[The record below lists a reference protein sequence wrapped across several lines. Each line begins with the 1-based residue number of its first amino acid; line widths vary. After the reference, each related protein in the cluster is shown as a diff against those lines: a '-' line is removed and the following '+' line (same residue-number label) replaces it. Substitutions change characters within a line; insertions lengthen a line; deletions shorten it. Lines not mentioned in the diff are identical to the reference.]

1 MGLGA
6 WFLVRTWSLVRPGS
20 LVLIALVLLIGSAVH
35 ASSEADAQLIAATK
49 QGRRAEART
58 LISGRHA
65 NVNAREADGT
75 TALHWAVRA
84 DDHETAQ
91 LLIRAGADASA
102 SNRYGVTPLSLAAVN
117 GSAAMIEALLE
128 AGADPNTSAPAGE
141 TVLMT
146 AARTGKVAA
155 VRSLI
160 ARGADVNARE
170 GSFGET
176 ALMWAAAENH
186 ADVSRLLVDRGAD
199 VNARSNL
206 VDLPNVKVDFA
217 TMVVTALSRGGLTP
231 LMFAA
236 RQGAGDAAAALAG
249 AGANLNLTDPDG
261 MSALVIA
268 IINAHYDV
276 ASVLLDKGAD
286 PNVADVAGMA
296 ALYAAVD
303 MHTLD
308 PMINRPAPRPTG
320 DVSAVDIVGRLLAH
334 GANVNARLK
343 APLLAR
349 QHNSGDPNLGEGASP
364 LMRAARS
371 GDIVLMQV
379 LLEGG
384 ADVKLATKS
393 GMTPL
398 LFATGTSRRK
408 SDKAAIEAITLCLD
422 RGADINESNAN
433 GETALHIAAAQADS
447 VVSFLAERGAKL
459 DVKDR
464 QGRTPLDVALGVG
477 GVAGRGAGGRGAP
490 PAVREST
497 VALLRQLIARQ

>member
-1 MGLGA
+1 
-6 WFLVRTWSLVRPGS
+6 LVH
-20 LVLIALVLLIGSAVH
+20 IAAALLIGSIAVD
-35 ASSEADAQLIAATK
+35 ASTDADVQLIAAAK
-49 QGRRAEART
+49 QGRGAEARA
-58 LISGRHA
+58 LISGRRA
-65 NVNAREADGT
+65 NVNARDVDGT
-75 TALHWAVRA
+75 TALHWTVRA
-84 DDHETAQ
+84 DDLETSR

-117 GSAAMIEALLE
+117 GNAMMIEALLE

-155 VRSLI
+155 VKTLI

-186 ADVSRLLVDRGAD
+186 FDVSRLLVERGAD

-206 VDLPNVKVDFA
+206 VDLPKVKVDFA

-236 RQGAGDAAAALAG
+236 RQGAVDAAAALTAAG
-249 AGANLNLTDPDG
+249 ADLNLTDPDG

-268 IINAHYDV
+268 IINGHFDV
-276 ASVLLDKGAD
+276 AGTLLDKGAD

-308 PMINRPAPRPTG
+308 PMINRPPPRPTG
-320 DVSAVDIVGRLLAH
+320 NLSAVDLVGRLLAR
-334 GANVNARLK
+334 GANVNMRLK

-371 GDIVLMQV
+371 GDLVLMRV
-379 LLEGG
+379 LLDAG
-384 ADVKLATKS
+384 ADVKLATRA

-398 LFATGTSRRK
+398 LFATGTNRRK
-408 SDKAAIEAITLCLD
+408 TDKSAIEAITLCLD
-422 RGADINESNAN
+422 RGADINESNGN
-433 GETALHIAAAQADS
+433 GETALHIAVTQSDT
-447 VVSFLAERGAKL
+447 VVSFLAERGAQL

-477 GVAGRGAGGRGAP
+477 GAAGRGAGGRGGP
-490 PAVREST
+490 PAAREST
-497 VALLRQLIARQ
+497 VALLRQLMAARATP